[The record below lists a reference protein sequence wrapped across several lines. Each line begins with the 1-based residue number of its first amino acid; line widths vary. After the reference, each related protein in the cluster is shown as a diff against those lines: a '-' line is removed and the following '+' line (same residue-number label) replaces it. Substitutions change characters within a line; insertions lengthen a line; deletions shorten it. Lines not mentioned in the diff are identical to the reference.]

1 MYCGAGPG
9 PQDAA
14 VSAAGGIRRRPDERN
29 RVKTT
34 KKDFDMTRDDVMRD
48 TLAHVRRVGSLLG
61 DVLRDLQDRTVN
73 HDASKFSEDEFDA
86 FAATTPK
93 LRGLTYGSEEYRA
106 ALREIK
112 PAVELHYSRNRHH
125 PEHFAGGFADMTLVD
140 ILEML
145 ADWKAASERHADGDF
160 ARSIE
165 QNTKRFGY
173 DETIEA
179 LLVRTAR
186 YLEWLP

>member
-1 MYCGAGPG
+1 M
-9 PQDAA
+9 
-14 VSAAGGIRRRPDERN
+14 
-29 RVKTT
+29 KTT